1 MIKVQNIRN
10 RVSSKSN
17 FINIPQALLSLFVVA
32 VLLLVIG
39 CSGAADEQATADHMR
54 LEAAERN
61 EASTEEAERNEAST
75 QEAEILAVTA
85 QAIDVAMAA
94 IDATTRE
101 AEEEAIMQA
110 TADSEATKVALAA
123 ANEQA
128 TADAQATV
136 AAEATAYV
144 EATVIAQAT
153 ADAIAFATASYEAT
167 REAFK
172 TEQLSMIREA
182 QDETPVVDLEEGEL
196 VHDDDEEPETQATDV
211 DLRNFVVQT
220 QFAYE
225 PGETSLD
232 TGDFGLEFRTGD
244 ENITCLL
251 LNQDGGWQLINGE
264 EGDEEVIQ
272 EGQTDA
278 LQDGWNEVA
287 LYIDEDG
294 GFFSLN
300 GEYIEEL
307 DLEQSAE
314 KGDIILVTGMG
325 EDTEANGA
333 SVQFKQL
340 QVWSMDPIPPTPTPA
355 PISSA
360 PQQPAS
366 GSGSTFPET
375 PIKPFDR
382 DEFVSFV
389 GQLRDSLRSYT
400 SEMNLMKTTH
410 KSGDCGTFNGW
421 MGLWILRS
429 PGYTGVPP
437 SFSSLYR
444 DYRSLLGQVVNLSQ
458 EIRTICN
465 AGGGFVSDET
475 IDALNEFLS
484 WAYPQSEQMVSEASV
499 LPAP

>member
-1 MIKVQNIRN
+1 MIKVQNIGN
-10 RVSSKSN
+10 HK
-17 FINIPQALLSLFVVA
+17 NILRALLSLFLVA

-39 CSGAADEQATADHMR
+39 CSGAADEQATADHMT
-54 LEAAERN
+54 LETAGRN
-61 EASTEEAERNEAST
+61 EAAT
-75 QEAEILAVTA
+75 QEAEVLAATA
-85 QAIDVAMAA
+85 QAIDAAMATL
-94 IDATTRE
+94 DATTRE

-110 TADSEATKVALAA
+110 TADSDATKVALAA

-136 AAEATAYV
+136 AAEATANV

-153 ADAIAFATASYEAT
+153 AEAIAFATASYEAT
-167 REAFK
+167 REAFN
-172 TEQLSMIREA
+172 TGQLSLIRDA
-182 QDETPVVDLEEGEL
+182 QDETPVIDLEEGAL
-196 VHDDDEEPETQATDV
+196 VHDDDEEPEIQATDV

-220 QFAYE
+220 QFAFE

-232 TGDFGLEFRTGD
+232 NCDFGLGFRSGD
-244 ENITCLL
+244 ENITYLL
-251 LNQDGGWQLINGE
+251 LNQDGSWQLINGE

-287 LYIDEDG
+287 LYIDEEG

-314 KGDIILVTGMG
+314 KGDIVLVTGMG
-325 EDTEANGA
+325 EDTKANGA
-333 SVQFKQL
+333 SLQFKQL

-355 PISSA
+355 PTSST
-360 PQQPAS
+360 PQQPVPPSAP
-366 GSGSTFPET
+366 TFPET
-375 PIKPFDR
+375 PMRTFDR

-410 KSGDCGTFNGW
+410 KPGDCGTFNGW
-421 MGLWILRS
+421 IGLWILRS
-429 PGYTGVPP
+429 PGYTTVPP
-437 SFSSLYR
+437 SFASLYR
-444 DYRSLLGQVVNLSQ
+444 DYRSLLAQVVNLSQ
-458 EIRTICN
+458 EIREVCA

-484 WAYPQSEQMVSEASV
+484 WAYPRSEQMVSEASV
-499 LPAP
+499 LPGP